1 MRDDEYVIDL
11 KCFDK
16 IHCRRP
22 NYQCINHIEYYIL
35 NDDNEIIDSIKITSE
50 PVIDDLYIVDKN
62 TYDKIN
68 FYMEENRVMPKIT
81 EEYTLHNPADNILTI
96 ECEHIY
102 LHQTSMDLK
111 IEFPT
116 EKIEQFDYL
125 IINGIKFKKEKGE

>member
-22 NYQCINHIEYYIL
+22 IYQCINHIEYYIL

-50 PVIDDLYIVDKN
+50 PIIDELYIVDKN
-62 TYDKIN
+62 TYDKIK
-68 FYMEENRVMPKIT
+68 FYMEEN
-81 EEYTLHNPADNILTI
+81 TLKVAPYKPSSNTLTL

-111 IEFPT
+111 IEVPT
-116 EKIEQFDYL
+116 EKIEQFDY
-125 IINGIKFKKEKGE
+125 IVINGIKFKKDKSE